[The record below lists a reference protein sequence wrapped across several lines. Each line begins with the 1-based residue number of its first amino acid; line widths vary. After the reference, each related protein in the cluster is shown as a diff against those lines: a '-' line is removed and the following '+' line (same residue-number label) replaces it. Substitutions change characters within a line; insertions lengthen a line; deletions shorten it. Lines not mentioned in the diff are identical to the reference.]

1 MLKQA
6 KLALIL
12 AGVLTASMFL
22 AGCGLFGQDN
32 KESLDPPG
40 EVTHLKEGENLEASP
55 ETETTAEENTDT
67 VMRDIYLIDKNG
79 YVVAQSLPLPQTKS
93 IAKEALMHL
102 VSDGPISDMLP
113 NGFRTAIPAG
123 TEVDVDIQNGVAT
136 VDFSEEFTSYD
147 EKDEKN
153 ILESITWT
161 LTQFD
166 SVNSVLLKVNGYP
179 LTEMPKGGTP
189 ISDKGLSRADG
200 INIDYA
206 DVGDITNTRP
216 VTVYYLGQSDEKPY
230 YVPVTRRVSNSEKN
244 DITAVINQL
253 VEGPG
258 LQTELVSALHND
270 VQLIEEPSIGEGNVS
285 LNFNEFI
292 LGNSNEEK
300 IISKETLESIVLSL
314 TEQEGIESVSITV
327 DGAEEIVNEQGE
339 PLTAPVTRPEK
350 VNTGSF

>member
-1 MLKQA
+1 MSKQA
-6 KLALIL
+6 KLALTL

-22 AGCGLFGQDN
+22 TGCGLFGKD

-40 EVTHLKEGENLEASP
+40 EVTHLKEGENLETSP

-79 YVVAQSLPLPQTKS
+79 YVVAQSLPLPQIKG

-123 TEVDVDIQNGVAT
+123 TEVDVDIQDGVAT
-136 VDFSEEFTSYD
+136 VDFSEEFTSYE
-147 EKDEKN
+147 EKDEQN

-166 SVNSVLLKVNGYP
+166 SVNSVVLKVNGYP

-258 LQTELVSALHND
+258 LQTELASALHND
-270 VQLIEEPSIGEGNVS
+270 VQLIEEPSIGEGNVT

-300 IISKETLESIVLSL
+300 IISNETLESIVLSL
-314 TEQEGIESVSITV
+314 TEQEGIESVSIAV